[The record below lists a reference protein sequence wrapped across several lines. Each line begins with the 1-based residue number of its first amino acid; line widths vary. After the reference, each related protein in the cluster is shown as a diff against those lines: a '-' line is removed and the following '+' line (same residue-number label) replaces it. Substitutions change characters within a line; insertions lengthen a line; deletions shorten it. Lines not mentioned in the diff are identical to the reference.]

1 MTPLLA
7 TLTLSDFLWLGWI
20 GLICAGAAS
29 SMNREPASLRRIER
43 KLDALLKHQGVP
55 TLPKMSEAV
64 KLLAADPTK
73 KIAAI
78 KLYREES
85 GLGLAEAKSD
95 IEEYLKSVQ

>member
-1 MTPLLA
+1 
-7 TLTLSDFLWLGWI
+7 
-20 GLICAGAAS
+20 
-29 SMNREPASLRRIER
+29 MNREPASLRRIER